1 MRKIRVIAVSF
12 ALMLVIAS
20 CSVQTRD
27 TGDSGAA
34 RPPVRS
40 GTTVV
45 PSGEAGEAGP
55 KVVVLQVGDEYD
67 EQSSEVTSQTNTF
80 SPQTPVMHISA
91 GISGLVTGQMVQ
103 CTLRAV
109 DVTDAEGTIIRDVEV
124 VSVETEAPAEESTMH
139 FEFSAPEAG
148 WPVGAY
154 AAEIAVA
161 DEVIEAIDI
170 TVE

>member
-1 MRKIRVIAVSF
+1 MRKIGVLVVLF
-12 ALMLVIAS
+12 ALMLVGAS
-20 CSVQTRD
+20 CSVQIGD
-27 TGDSGAA
+27 TGDSDAD
-34 RPPVRS
+34 RTPVES
-40 GTTVV
+40 GTVV

-67 EQSSEVTSQTNTF
+67 EQSSEITSQTNTF

-91 GISGLVTGQMVQ
+91 GITGLVTAQMVQ
-103 CTLRAV
+103 GTLRAV
-109 DVTDAEGTIIRDVEV
+109 DVTDAEGAIIRDVEV
-124 VSVETEAPAEESTMH
+124 VSIEIEAPAEESTMH

-154 AAEIAVA
+154 AVEIVVA
-161 DEVIEAIDI
+161 DQVIEAIDI